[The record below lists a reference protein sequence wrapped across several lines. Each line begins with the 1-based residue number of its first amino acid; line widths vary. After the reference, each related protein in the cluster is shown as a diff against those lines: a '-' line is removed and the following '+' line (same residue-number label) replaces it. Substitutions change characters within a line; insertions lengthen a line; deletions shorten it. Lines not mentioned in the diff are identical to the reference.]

1 MRRTGCFKG
10 GRTGQRLPYKVR
22 SAARKRGKMIK
33 KILAAV
39 LIAAGLAALSV
50 PLFYRFYGMQKTDEL
65 IGQFEQS
72 VGQEYMEDNER
83 EKENKNENE
92 AETADDETSVGK
104 TDAAMLS
111 SGNVIGLIEIHALD
125 LKYPVVEGADSKQL
139 SYGIGHIP
147 NTAAIGNKGNCVLA
161 GHRGSR
167 YGTYFKYLNKL
178 SEGDMVKVTDKE
190 GHMYWYEVDSWE
202 VVGPYDNSVKAQG
215 EKAELTLLTCEN
227 SGTMRLIYHCIYKE
241 AQ

>member
-1 MRRTGCFKG
+1 
-10 GRTGQRLPYKVR
+10 
-22 SAARKRGKMIK
+22 MIK

-50 PLFYRFYGMQKTDEL
+50 PLFYHFYGMQKTDEL

-125 LKYPVVEGADSKQL
+125 LKYPVVEGGRQ
-139 SYGIGHIP
+139 
-147 NTAAIGNKGNCVLA
+147 
-161 GHRGSR
+161 
-167 YGTYFKYLNKL
+167 
-178 SEGDMVKVTDKE
+178 
-190 GHMYWYEVDSWE
+190 
-202 VVGPYDNSVKAQG
+202 
-215 EKAELTLLTCEN
+215 
-227 SGTMRLIYHCIYKE
+227 
-241 AQ
+241 